1 MALRGGT
8 RFSVNCDDVFPAGCA
23 LVPGSIGEVEDYDEK
38 TGRRT
43 PAKDKVTG
51 QRVWQVRVMDLD
63 PELGKRTRE
72 TTVKI
77 VGDFQPVAPT
87 GTPFEQVEFDGMTV
101 TPYVT
106 NTGRMAYSLRAT
118 AMRVPAGIEL
128 ASQASA
134 TRAAAA

>member
-8 RFSVNCDDVFPAGCA
+8 RFAVRFEDVFPAGCA
-23 LVPGSIGEVEDYDEK
+23 LVPDSLAEVEDYDEK
-38 TGRRT
+38 TGRRS

-63 PELGKRTRE
+63 PELGSRSRE

-77 VGDFQPVAPT
+77 TADYQPVPPT
-87 GTPFEQVEFDGMTV
+87 GTPFEPVEFDGMTV

-106 NTGRMAYSLRAT
+106 NNGRMAYSLRAT
-118 AMRVPAGIEL
+118 GMRAPGTV
-128 ASQASA
+128 ASKQQ
-134 TRAAAA
+134 AAA